1 MENYYLTFN
10 EFKKLIRIDIFQKK
24 SQLLYI
30 KKYEPK
36 GKAVQSNPCESIY
49 VFFFIY
55 FKNIRVLL
63 KLCFLHC
70 AVDEMQGG
78 VQPIEGDDVPDRWID
93 I

>member
-1 MENYYLTFN
+1 MNPR
-10 EFKKLIRIDIFQKK
+10 IRLSKATLASPYMYSF
-24 SQLLYI
+24 LYI
-30 KKYEPK
+30 SK
-36 GKAVQSNPCESIY
+36 I
-49 VFFFIY
+49 
-55 FKNIRVLL
+55 LL